1 MVEHD
6 FRYSMLNPQH
16 TLTECR
22 TLAPGRYQVTGNGG
36 SIHDNDQLLVTIKG
50 SKSLHMR
57 LTVEKVRHLIN
68 PPGQW
73 IAVAK
78 GPVFDELAIHQWKV
92 NCDSCRVHGREQ
104 AGRQGAKTCRHRAH
118 RGAGLENRRREAPLQ
133 EVPGESGMKQF
144 ALLSLIGGALLAGCT
159 ADPLSIQQDHSY
171 VTEWIGERPLIDNSR
186 LTMTLGADGRAYG
199 NAGCNHWFAPY
210 TLNDHSISFG
220 PVGKT
225 RKMCA
230 PALMEQ
236 EQRFIKSISSVQRW
250 DISPIEQLRLWPAQ
264 GKPLRFWLEDS

>member
-1 MVEHD
+1 MAEHD

-78 GPVFDELAIHQWKV
+78 ARYSTSW
-92 NCDSCRVHGREQ
+92 
-104 AGRQGAKTCRHRAH
+104 
-118 RGAGLENRRREAPLQ
+118 
-133 EVPGESGMKQF
+133 
-144 ALLSLIGGALLAGCT
+144 
-159 ADPLSIQQDHSY
+159 
-171 VTEWIGERPLIDNSR
+171 
-186 LTMTLGADGRAYG
+186 
-199 NAGCNHWFAPY
+199 
-210 TLNDHSISFG
+210 
-220 PVGKT
+220 
-225 RKMCA
+225 
-230 PALMEQ
+230 
-236 EQRFIKSISSVQRW
+236 RFIS
-250 DISPIEQLRLWPAQ
+250 
-264 GKPLRFWLEDS
+264 GKCIATAATPN